1 MMQSLFLCFFF
12 NYRKSFHIFYKYYY
26 CVWPYLSFKIFRSFF
41 SEAFYRL
48 SIFWHC
54 KLHTRQKVRKTTWS
68 GKNLKWKKKLKWLS
82 IFINFAWMACQRN
95 KRELIFSGFL
105 STKNDIYK
113 ITDKHIL
120 RSKNASIASE
130 MKEILDER
138 HFIMKTNSLFCDKR

>member
-1 MMQSLFLCFFF
+1 
-12 NYRKSFHIFYKYYY
+12 
-26 CVWPYLSFKIFRSFF
+26 
-41 SEAFYRL
+41 
-48 SIFWHC
+48 
-54 KLHTRQKVRKTTWS
+54 
-68 GKNLKWKKKLKWLS
+68 
-82 IFINFAWMACQRN
+82 MACQRN